1 VNFRAKQKPSEATAP
16 FVTIDKMIRPGGI
29 IYAFLSPVPSRR
41 AVARWFKKASVPCLK
56 LSPDA
61 KRGGGVRY
69 YDASEVLKFL
79 SRMGNGIEVT
89 K

>member
-1 VNFRAKQKPSEATAP
+1 MNFQAKTKPSDATAP

-29 IYAFLSPVPSRR
+29 IHAFLSPVPSRR
-41 AVARWFKKASVPCLK
+41 AVARWFKKAAIPCLK

-69 YDASEVLKFL
+69 YDTSEVLKFL
-79 SRMGNGIEVT
+79 SRMGKGMEVA